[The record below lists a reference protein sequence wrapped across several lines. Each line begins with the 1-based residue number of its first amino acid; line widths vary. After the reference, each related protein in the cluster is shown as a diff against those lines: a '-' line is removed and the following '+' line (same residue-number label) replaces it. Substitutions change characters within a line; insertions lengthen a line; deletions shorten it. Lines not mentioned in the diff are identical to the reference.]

1 VRVDITDPEENT
13 VEHLHEN
20 VVNSRY
26 VLWTIDM
33 FYFPYIPPNDAPKF
47 MDMIKSNFI
56 MYLGETQSYST
67 GRPSSDTKS
76 LEISWTPKSLKSFMK
91 YQTDK
96 DTLDTVFSFNPV
108 E

>member
-1 VRVDITDPEENT
+1 LRVNIIDPVEYT
-13 VEHLHEN
+13 AEHLHKN

-33 FYFPYIPPNDAPKF
+33 FYFPYIPPNDAPFF
-47 MDMIKSNFI
+47 MDMIKSNFN

-76 LEISWTPKSLKSFMK
+76 LEISWSPKSLKSFMK
-91 YQTDK
+91 YQTDE
-96 DTLDTVFSFNPV
+96 DTLDTVFSFKPV